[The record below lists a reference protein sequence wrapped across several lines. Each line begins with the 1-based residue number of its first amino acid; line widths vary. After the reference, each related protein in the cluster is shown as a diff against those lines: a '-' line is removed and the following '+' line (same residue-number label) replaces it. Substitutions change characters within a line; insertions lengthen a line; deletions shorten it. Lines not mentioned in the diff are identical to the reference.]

1 MARVPNTTS
10 IAVILGVPIDQV
22 PLIALVDDDASREM
36 LKEFDR
42 QVQEIERR
50 KKRTDVQPL

>member
-1 MARVPNTTS
+1 MASDPKLPS
-10 IAVILGVPIDQV
+10 ISAILGVDIDQV
-22 PLIALVDDDASREM
+22 PLVRPADDDAARDM